1 MIADQLPPDPES
13 GRNELIWLHRFAQA
27 IIAHGGSLLLPTDPT
42 QGIDPSD
49 KIFHEIAGEG
59 KTRFFFQ
66 KTNP

>member
-1 MIADQLPPDPES
+1 MIPDQVPPDSES

-27 IIAHGGSLLLPTDPT
+27 IIANGGSLLIPTDPT
-42 QGIDPSD
+42 QDISPTD
-49 KIFHEIAGEG
+49 KIIQEFAGEG

>member
-1 MIADQLPPDPES
+1 MIADQVPSDSES
-13 GRNELIWLHRFAQA
+13 GRNELIWLHRFGQT

-49 KIFHEIAGEG
+49 KIVFEIASEG